1 MHKQV
6 RACVCPCIFSN
17 PIARVSAIVCVC
29 TRGNVCLIARVHA
42 PEYMIALKE
51 EILYV
56 CDDTCMCD
64 ETTRCLKITPVT
76 TSRREPEERARGERG
91 ERYLPDSRL
100 CGWSDQPRSSLLI
113 VCSFRLLSP
122 SNLPPPSPPF
132 SSVSGPTRQR
142 RQALSF
148 PSIYCHIDIFHH
160 KHIVTRF
167 YNDLFVMAIKHLQ
180 FKDM

>member
-51 EILYV
+51 EILYNV

-64 ETTRCLKITPVT
+64 ETTRCLKIT
-76 TSRREPEERARGERG
+76 RYNQQERARGE
-91 ERYLPDSRL
+91 S
-100 CGWSDQPRSSLLI
+100 
-113 VCSFRLLSP
+113 
-122 SNLPPPSPPF
+122 
-132 SSVSGPTRQR
+132 QR
-142 RQALSF
+142 RERRE
-148 PSIYCHIDIFHH
+148 IF
-160 KHIVTRF
+160 
-167 YNDLFVMAIKHLQ
+167 A
-180 FKDM
+180 